1 MKNIVKTVSLLTIIS
16 LIPAAFAATSRV
28 GMINKTAS
36 SRLPSIAGYMVS
48 GGTTTVRTATSST
61 TSYLGDQECLDK
73 YTDCIKGTDV
83 CGANL
88 EECTTR
94 VLFHA
99 QMPKCL
105 NVLYQCSAA
114 GVNQLFGTSSISAL
128 SNATYKTVGGAQEV
142 DDYTYP
148 AEGSALYIMIDGAAQ
163 ANKLTKDQCVRRYT
177 NCLKRDDICGEEFE
191 LCTTAT
197 EFRKQAILCDSTLSR
212 CDSTGKTELFDSV
225 ANADSL
231 TPGARLAQMIE
242 DGAGV
247 AATNAVVTCEK
258 VVDNCLYNTCVK
270 NPWRCVTGTNT
281 NVIEAADFIAGTP
294 STINTTVAT
303 SATEQR
309 TDAQIRKM
317 FKDQCLGKIGG
328 NKYCHMTYLEKVPS
342 NKELLDVD
350 SQEEVFALAYA
361 ARRDAVNTKL
371 KDVLAEFDKEAK
383 DKCIDTIKSCAMR
396 SCGGGIGSVCY
407 KQSKHGSS
415 TTRSTVSSS
424 AYGDVHVNG
433 DNTRGDIKSGCA
445 AIVNADANCQYAA
458 ASASTDDSYTY
469 TYTKDSTF
477 DTLFPVYG
485 ATNAAADPIG
495 AVSTLNA
502 LLATSYNE
510 AAIAKMEEQC
520 KNVALSCVRS
530 MCGEDYINCYRAR
543 TDVVSGSYDTG
554 AKKFDKSMN
563 RMGGILD
570 YNIILGLC
578 MNTVESS
585 SVCQEH
591 LKVATADWRRENAN
605 DEIWGGASSV
615 GEAWAGAN
623 TTKATTLGKEDRIQ
637 IGCQTDDYRNKK
649 GKDISEKNK
658 KDKNNKCDH
667 DAIEPCDYVDAYGCL
682 YDQPVYQTEEEY
694 ALSQGATTLFQ
705 TVLAKEEK
713 NVQAIYN
720 AKLTKER
727 NMCLGENHG
736 GIVRL
741 TDNGSSFLWVKL
753 TTNNM
758 PKDYVNNGLATRDF
772 TASNDLYG
780 SFCRVKVTVMS
791 DDKDIQEG
799 LGDSATAYFA
809 TGDTFTCGS
818 WIKSETLQKISETVG
833 QREVCKQGLG
843 RWENGKCNDKKAS
856 NKVRAAYAWATV
868 APALVGGVA
877 GFAGMDAIQKK
888 NGSLGGLL
896 GGGSII
902 KKQNSYGE
910 KCNEEVTAAKTAL
923 NKSRS
928 ATDQNSKYSYYNEA
942 VMHAQAAQS
951 YAKNAKNDDGA
962 SVEDVSTIN
971 FETLNNNY
979 IAAVAGTTQ
988 TSYEWSEQAKTEV
1001 NSIISQIEGKTKCCA
1016 ENCKAILT
1024 QVRNTMTYAPNAST
1038 SSNVVGMLNSAKA
1051 ECNSCKDNAKCE
1063 NVYIP
1068 TVISGL
1074 EKIDPN
1080 AGYAAEQNPFDADEY
1095 RKFDEN
1101 LQKVKLACDQAEDAE
1116 QDPKKRRNANLIAG
1130 SVTSAVSAALGV
1142 GITASVI
1149 KTKKE
1154 NIKNEAAQEW
1164 METIGDHIQCYVG
1177 SEEIGTYGDPVA
1189 IEME

>member
-16 LIPAAFAATSRV
+16 LIPAAFATTTRV

-36 SRLPSIAGYMVS
+36 SRLPSIAGRLISS
-48 GGTTTVRTATSST
+48 GATTTSST

-212 CDSTGKTELFDSV
+212 CDSAGKTELFDSV

-407 KQSKHGSS
+407 KQSKIGSS

-458 ASASTDDSYTY
+458 ASASTEDSYTY

-510 AAIAKMEEQC
+510 AAIAKMQKQC
-520 KNVALSCVRS
+520 ESVALSCVRS
-530 MCGEDYINCYRAR
+530 LCGEDYINCYRAR
-543 TDVVSGSYDTG
+543 TDIASGAASTYKTG
-554 AKKFDKSMN
+554 ATKLDNSMN
-563 RMGGILD
+563 KMGGLLD
-570 YNIILGLC
+570 YNIVLGLC
-578 MNTVESS
+578 MNTVTEA
-585 SVCQEH
+585 SVCEEH
-591 LKVATADWRRENAN
+591 LKVAAADWRSENS
-605 DEIWGGASSV
+605 DSTLWGNGNGGQYSSV
-615 GEAWAGAN
+615 GEAWGNAN
-623 TTKATTLGKEDRIQ
+623 STKATTQAGEGQIL
-637 IGCQTDDYRNKK
+637 IGCKTNNHRNKNGREINSD
-649 GKDISEKNK
+649 GKRD
-658 KDKNNKCDH
+658 KCDNNE
-667 DAIEPCDYVDAYGCL
+667 IKECGTVDAYGCL
-682 YDQPVYQTEEEY
+682 YDQEEY
-694 ALSQGATTLFQ
+694 QSREEYVLTQSTETLFQ
-705 TVLAKEEK
+705 KLLASEERK
-713 NVQAIYN
+713 VQAEYN

-727 NMCLGENHG
+727 NICINEGHG
-736 GIVRL
+736 GVM
-741 TDNGSSFLWVKL
+741 TVSDNGSTFMWVKL
-753 TTNNM
+753 NNKTKI
-758 PKDYVNNGLATRDF
+758 PANYANNGLSTRDF

-843 RWENGKCNDKKAS
+843 KWENGKCNDQKAS
-856 NKVRAAYAWATV
+856 AKVKAAYAWATV

-877 GFAGMDAIQKK
+877 GFAGMDALQNK
-888 NGSLGGLL
+888 GASLGGLL
-896 GGGSII
+896 SGKGV
-902 KKQNSYGE
+902 KKTEKSKDLANDCLSDIETARAAFRDVEYQSNQANASAKFKSAVDSANKARNNARSAGIDLSDISAFEYARGYDAQKSATKWYLSGTDYG
-910 KCNEEVTAAKTAL
+910 KFVTAANNFKQAGYFTKDDQSLDVLDDLYSNGGDFLDVQESANAMLLLYKGHKTTCL
-923 NKSRS
+923 NGTNTEEKKKFCEIIELPESVQPVGGNFEETQKEQLVKGTKEYNDFS
-928 ATDQNSKYSYYNEA
+928 SKLDKLE
-942 VMHAQAAQS
+942 
-951 YAKNAKNDDGA
+951 NACQDASDPKNDKR
-962 SVEDVSTIN
+962 
-971 FETLNNNY
+971 L
-979 IAAVAGTTQ
+979 
-988 TSYEWSEQAKTEV
+988 
-1001 NSIISQIEGKTKCCA
+1001 
-1016 ENCKAILT
+1016 
-1024 QVRNTMTYAPNAST
+1024 RN
-1038 SSNVVGMLNSAKA
+1038 
-1051 ECNSCKDNAKCE
+1051 
-1063 NVYIP
+1063 
-1068 TVISGL
+1068 
-1074 EKIDPN
+1074 
-1080 AGYAAEQNPFDADEY
+1080 
-1095 RKFDEN
+1095 
-1101 LQKVKLACDQAEDAE
+1101 
-1116 QDPKKRRNANLIAG
+1116 NLIAG
-1130 SVTSAVSAALGV
+1130 GVTAAATAALGA

-1177 SEEIGTYGDPVA
+1177 SEQVGTYGDPVA
-1189 IEME
+1189 VEIE